1 MPLCSLRFLLTLLLL
16 TFTCLTQA
24 DAQQTPNS
32 YPVQVEYT
40 AFRPAKWE
48 ESALTEET
56 NEKRNKGGLVFIYY
70 TNTSDQPVSLREWYI
85 NERESGHYRLA
96 GDVAWDRRYA
106 QTLEP
111 GQTTVQEICGVS
123 DDFQTAK
130 PATFRLI
137 GGNWS
142 DVARADMHFEQE
154 KLRISSITM
163 DASLTTLTIH
173 LRSFLDR
180 PVSISSLTVEGQTI
194 RQIILTSPKLDS
206 AGHIIATVHLENAMV
221 PGDLAIVRCNYELDG
236 RQGVVFS
243 HRNAYADYIPNGTW
257 GIEPQQYTDA
267 HKHHLNTMV
276 RGGSS
281 TDAFFSRDYL
291 STGLRAMPHTGLL
304 PNVDMLRDL
313 EDHPA
318 VACWYIHDEPD
329 WLYTPQLVL
338 ASHAMTKQFSAKK
351 PTLITLCRNVK
362 FFEYGF
368 IPDIPC
374 HDHYSVTAPTSSKWP
389 YKYGTRL
396 EETGYYTADLKY
408 ASEPKPIWAW
418 TQGVHLWDERP
429 KLPLPSPDELGAQLY
444 FNLGRGAKGNLWFTF
459 LEEAGQR
466 YPDTKQALQQYSRI
480 VRVLE
485 NDLLLSDPYHT
496 KIIAPPGID
505 VAPLITPDRLIV
517 FVCNTN
523 YTIRDTAYLWT
534 KARNVSISIKV
545 PTWFEAADG
554 FVLDPAKGIGE
565 LAWEGTQ
572 NTLSIHL
579 PDIHMGTVL
588 IFTREK
594 KGASSYRN
602 AFRQRISIEQSPIII
617 QK

>member
-1 MPLCSLRFLLTLLLL
+1 
-16 TFTCLTQA
+16 
-24 DAQQTPNS
+24 
-32 YPVQVEYT
+32 
-40 AFRPAKWE
+40 
-48 ESALTEET
+48 
-56 NEKRNKGGLVFIYY
+56 
-70 TNTSDQPVSLREWYI
+70 
-85 NERESGHYRLA
+85 
-96 GDVAWDRRYA
+96 
-106 QTLEP
+106 
-111 GQTTVQEICGVS
+111 
-123 DDFQTAK
+123 
-130 PATFRLI
+130 
-137 GGNWS
+137 
-142 DVARADMHFEQE
+142 
-154 KLRISSITM
+154 M

-206 AGHIIATVHLENAMV
+206 AGHIIATAHLENAMV

-374 HDHYSVTAPTSSKWP
+374 HDHYSVTAPTSSKW
-389 YKYGTRL
+389 
-396 EETGYYTADLKY
+396 
-408 ASEPKPIWAW
+408 
-418 TQGVHLWDERP
+418 
-429 KLPLPSPDELGAQLY
+429 
-444 FNLGRGAKGNLWFTF
+444 NLGRGAKGNLWFTF

-572 NTLSIHL
+572 NTLSIPL